1 MQLTPEDSR
10 IMKRLAILILGLG
23 FVIRLFCFQYTA
35 IINPDGPLYIHQA
48 RAIYYGIKDA
58 VIAPHQLSYLSNY
71 PIFIAVSYTIV
82 KDWLIAAKSVSLFF
96 GTLTLI
102 PLYFLLKRFF
112 EHKIG
117 VLVLLIFAL
126 IPLFVERSADV
137 VKGPVFWFFSVLG
150 LYLFVSQLNNRNHLY
165 LLLSSLSFLMATWAR
180 VEAILFIIVC
190 CFYILVVRQEMK
202 FEKFI
207 IFIIP
212 IVVLVMFIAISGLI
226 SNMPNLSILRYK
238 KIMFFS
244 GYENLRAGLKILKDQ
259 PLGYVR
265 PCYIEW
271 VRHLVWFI
279 ALGILFI
286 SIVKTFFYPFFLIFV
301 IGLVGI
307 RERVN
312 KDKRI
317 AYFAFIAIG
326 ALVPLYMYILGKQ
339 TMPTRYLAVFVLPS
353 FIFIGFG
360 LEKIISFLR
369 SRFNLTESVTL
380 SILCLL
386 ILACSLP
393 KNLKPR
399 ETDKLVFKEIGELI
413 ADREGNDRE
422 ILVATSKHSI
432 PWISFYANLNYEGA
446 PRPKQ
451 NYDLEKIIGK
461 NYETF
466 VKKIRKRRINYV
478 LWEEKHWPP
487 QSVDYLRIGQPTDF
501 VKIGTWSHPDTG
513 KLMLFQVK
521 HQGAST

>member
-1 MQLTPEDSR
+1 
-10 IMKRLAILILGLG
+10 MKRLAILIIGLG
-23 FVIRLFCFQYTA
+23 FVIRLFCFHYTA
-35 IINPDGPLYIHQA
+35 IINPDGALYIHQA
-48 RAIYYGIKDA
+48 RAIYYGMKDA

-71 PIFIAVSYTIV
+71 PVFIAVSYTIV
-82 KDWLIAAKSVSLFF
+82 KDWLIAAKSTSLFF
-96 GTLTLI
+96 GTLTLL

-112 EHKIG
+112 DDKIG
-117 VLVLLIFAL
+117 LLVLLIFAL
-126 IPLFVERSADV
+126 IPVFVDRSADV

-150 LYLFVSQLNNRNHLY
+150 LYLFVSQIDNKNNVY

-180 VEAILFIIVC
+180 VEAILFIIVS
-190 CFYILVVRQEMK
+190 CFYLLAARQEMK
-202 FEKFI
+202 FKKFI
-207 IFIIP
+207 IFITP
-212 IVVLVMFIAISGLI
+212 IAVFIMFIAISGLI
-226 SNMPNLSILRYK
+226 SNMPNLNIFRYK
-238 KIMFFS
+238 KIMFFN
-244 GYENLRAGLKILKDQ
+244 GYENLRAGLERLKDQ
-259 PLGYVR
+259 PLGYVK

-271 VRHLVWFI
+271 VRHLVWFL
-279 ALGILFI
+279 ALGILFT
-286 SIVKTFFYPFFLIFV
+286 SMVETFFYPFFLVFI

-317 AYFAFIAIG
+317 PYFAFIAIG
-326 ALVPLYMYILGKQ
+326 ALVVLYVFILGRQ
-339 TMPTRYLAVFVLPS
+339 TMPTRYLALFVLPS

-360 LEKIISFLR
+360 LEKILFFLR

-422 ILVATSKHSI
+422 ILVATSKQSI
-432 PWISFYANLNYEGA
+432 RWISFYANLNYKGA

-451 NYDLEKIIGK
+451 NYDLEKLIGK

-466 VKKIRKRRINYV
+466 VKNIRKRGISYF
-478 LWEEKHWPP
+478 LWEEKHWPKA
-487 QSVDYLRIGQPTDF
+487 SASYIRKENSKDF

-513 KLMLFQVK
+513 KLILFKVMNLR
-521 HQGAST
+521 ASP

>member
-1 MQLTPEDSR
+1 V
-10 IMKRLAILILGLG
+10 KRVFILILWLG

-48 RAIYYGIKDA
+48 RAIYYGIRDA
-58 VIAPHQLSYLSNY
+58 VIAPDQLSYLSNY

-82 KDWLIAAKSVSLFF
+82 RDWLIAAKSVSLFF

-112 EHKIG
+112 DDKIG
-117 VLVLLIFAL
+117 LLVLLIFAL
-126 IPLFVERSADV
+126 IPVFVDRSADV

-150 LYLFVSQLNNRNHLY
+150 LCLFVSQFNKRKHFC

-180 VEAILFIIVC
+180 VEAILFIIVS
-190 CFYILVVRQEMK
+190 CFYILVASQEMK

-207 IFIIP
+207 VFIIP
-212 IVVLVMFIAISGLI
+212 IVALVMFIAISGLI
-226 SNMPNLSILRYK
+226 TNMPNVNILRYK

-244 GYENLRAGLKILKDQ
+244 GYENLRAGLERLKDQ
-259 PLGYVR
+259 PLGYVT
-265 PCYIEW
+265 PSYIEL

-279 ALGILFI
+279 ALGILFT
-286 SIVKTFFYPFFLIFV
+286 SMVKTFFYPFFLVFI

-312 KDKRI
+312 EDKCI
-317 AYFAFIAIG
+317 PYFAFSAIG
-326 ALVPLYMYILGKQ
+326 ALVILYVLMLGRQ
-339 TMPTRYLAVFVLPS
+339 TMPTRYLALFVWPS

-360 LEKIISFLR
+360 LEKIIFFLR

-380 SILCLL
+380 SILCLV

-422 ILVATSKHSI
+422 ILIATSKQSI
-432 PWISFYANLNYEGA
+432 RWISFYANLNYKGA

-451 NYDLEKIIGK
+451 NYDLENMVGGS
-461 NYETF
+461 YEKF
-466 VKKIRKRRINYV
+466 VNNLRARGIRYF
-478 LWEEKHWPP
+478 LWEEKHWPK
-487 QSVDYLRIGQPTDF
+487 QSARYISTQNPRDF
-501 VKIGTWSHPDTG
+501 VRVGEWSHPDTG
-513 KLMLFQVK
+513 KLILFQVI
-521 HQGAST
+521 

>member
-1 MQLTPEDSR
+1 V
-10 IMKRLAILILGLG
+10 KRVVILILGLG

-82 KDWLIAAKSVSLFF
+82 RDWLIAAKSVSLFF

-112 EHKIG
+112 DHKIG
-117 VLVLLIFAL
+117 LLVLLIFAL
-126 IPLFVERSADV
+126 MPVFVDRSVDV

-150 LYLFVSQLNNRNHLY
+150 LYLFASQFNKRNHLY
-165 LLLSSLSFLMATWAR
+165 LLLSSLSFLMAAWAR
-180 VEAILFIIVC
+180 VEAILFIAVS
-190 CFYILVVRQEMK
+190 CFYILVAREEMK

-207 IFIIP
+207 IFIMP

-226 SNMPNLSILRYK
+226 SDTPNLNIFRYK

-244 GYENLRAGLKILKDQ
+244 GYENLRAGLERLKDQ
-259 PLGYVR
+259 PLGYVT
-265 PCYIEW
+265 PSYIEL

-279 ALGILFI
+279 ALGILFT
-286 SIVKTFFYPFFLIFV
+286 SMVKTFFYPFFLVFI

-307 RERVN
+307 RERVSN
-312 KDKRI
+312 DKRI
-317 AYFAFIAIG
+317 AYFVFIAVG
-326 ALVPLYMYILGKQ
+326 ALVVLYVLMLGRQ
-339 TMPTRYLAVFVLPS
+339 TMPTRYLALFVWPS

-360 LEKIISFLR
+360 LEKIIFFSR

-422 ILVATSKHSI
+422 ILVATSKQSI
-432 PWISFYANLNYEGA
+432 RWISFYANLNYKGA

-451 NYDLEKIIGK
+451 NYDLENIIGK
-461 NYETF
+461 NYKTF
-466 VKKIRKRRINYV
+466 VKNIRKRGISYF
-478 LWEEKHWPP
+478 LWEEKHWPKQTARYISSQNP
-487 QSVDYLRIGQPTDF
+487 RDF
-501 VKIGTWSHPDTG
+501 VRVGEWSHPDTG
-513 KLMLFQVK
+513 RLILFKVI
-521 HQGAST
+521 

>member
-1 MQLTPEDSR
+1 
-10 IMKRLAILILGLG
+10 MKRLAILIIGLG
-23 FVIRLFCFQYTA
+23 FVIRLFCFHYTA
-35 IINPDGPLYIHQA
+35 IINPDGALYIHQA
-48 RAIYYGIKDA
+48 RAIYYGMKDA

-71 PIFIAVSYTIV
+71 PVFIAVSYTIV
-82 KDWLIAAKSVSLFF
+82 KDWLIAAKSTSLFF
-96 GTLTLI
+96 GTLTLL

-112 EHKIG
+112 DDKIG
-117 VLVLLIFAL
+117 LLVLLIFAL
-126 IPLFVERSADV
+126 IPVFVDRSADV

-150 LYLFVSQLNNRNHLY
+150 LYLFVSQLNKKNHLY

-180 VEAILFIIVC
+180 VEAILFIIVS
-190 CFYILVVRQEMK
+190 CFYILVARQEMK

-207 IFIIP
+207 IFVIP

-226 SNMPNLSILRYK
+226 SNMPNLNIFRYK
-238 KIMFFS
+238 KIMFFN
-244 GYENLRAGLKILKDQ
+244 GYENLRAGLERLKDQ
-259 PLGYVR
+259 PLGYVK

-279 ALGILFI
+279 PLGILFT
-286 SIVKTFFYPFFLIFV
+286 SMVETFFYPFFLVFI

-317 AYFAFIAIG
+317 PYFAFIAIG
-326 ALVPLYMYILGKQ
+326 ALVVLYVFILGRQ
-339 TMPTRYLAVFVLPS
+339 TMSTRYLALFVLPS

-360 LEKIISFLR
+360 LEKIIFFLR

-422 ILVATSKHSI
+422 ILVATSKQSI
-432 PWISFYANLNYEGA
+432 RWISFYANLNYKGA

-451 NYDLEKIIGK
+451 NYDLDNILGSS
-461 NYETF
+461 YEEF
-466 VKKIRKRRINYV
+466 VRNLRERGISYF
-478 LWEEKHWPP
+478 LWEEKHWPKESASYIERQNP
-487 QSVDYLRIGQPTDF
+487 RDF

-513 KLMLFQVK
+513 KLILFRV
-521 HQGAST
+521 T